1 MNTES
6 SPAMNYL
13 RIILWMVLAV
23 LFYFAIEFAFGLL
36 ETLVNMV
43 PVPQLLKAIVFA
55 GVKVMHLAVLAVVP
69 FLILAHAKKNDLSG
83 NEGLPFPKTA
93 FIGLLIAVPALKIL
107 DSVVSKV
114 GMMLFGIHD
123 YYGYMDYGD
132 GFGLG
137 YGYSGMFSVFPWLK
151 VIAMVVVGIVLL
163 SKLDT
168 ETRKNLPKP
177 PSRY

>member
-23 LFYFAIEFAFGLL
+23 LFYFAIEYAIGLVQ
-36 ETLVNMV
+36 TLVSFV
-43 PVPQLLKAIVFA
+43 PVPELLKAIVFA
-55 GVKVMHLAVLAVVP
+55 GIKTMHIAILAVVP
-69 FLILAHAKKNDLSG
+69 FLILAHAKKNDMSG
-83 NEGLPFPKTA
+83 EEGLPFPKTI

-107 DSVVSKV
+107 TAIVSTV
-114 GMMLFGIHD
+114 GRMLFGYPD
-123 YYGYMDYGD
+123 YYEYMNGD
-132 GFGLG
+132 FGMGFG
-137 YGYSGMFSVFPWLK
+137 YISGISSIFPWIK
-151 VIAMVVVGIVLL
+151 VIAMVIVGIVLL
-163 SKLDT
+163 TKLDN